1 MTLTKFLTARLDEDE
16 ALARAMT
23 TAVWPEQVRVAP
35 RLDTGD
41 APEGQVAMN
50 DPTYGKAWT
59 MIWSSGV
66 HEDKWHP
73 HPKSVEVYG
82 PDVAARVLREV
93 EAKRAI
99 VASHQWYVDTADR
112 DFAYTRAG
120 EADLAERHVKDLA
133 AVYSDHPDYR
143 EEWRP

>member
-16 ALARAMT
+16 AAARAMT

-59 MIWSSGV
+59 MIWSSGF
-66 HEDKWHP
+66 HEDKWRP
-73 HPKSVEVYG
+73 HPESVEVYG

-99 VASHQWYVDTADR
+99 VAGWSFQAESTLRY
-112 DFAYTRAG
+112 
-120 EADLAERHVKDLA
+120 LAT
-133 AVYSDHPDYR
+133 VYADHPDYR